1 MIVLVETVFSPIV
14 RMLECD
20 SSGSSDDNTIY
31 FFGFLVS
38 VVFCSEVEVHKT
50 KKFSIYLIHNIL
62 LRTSFAVSDLIRHQ
76 NCSTRT
82 DLVCKS
88 PFHILYICLY
98 SDYFLLF

>member
-31 FFGFLVS
+31 FFWFLVS

-50 KKFSIYLIHNIL
+50 KS
-62 LRTSFAVSDLIRHQ
+62 
-76 NCSTRT
+76 
-82 DLVCKS
+82 S
-88 PFHILYICLY
+88 PFTLSTIFCYAQVLRYPI
-98 SDYFLLF
+98 